1 MRRVAILGAGAW
13 GTALACHARARHPVT
28 LWVRDPAQAEAI
40 AREGENARYLPGVRL
55 DGPIDVTADLGRA
68 VAEADLL
75 VIGTSVAGLRP
86 VAQRLAAQWAGAG
99 TPPPVLWLCKGLEA
113 DSALLPHQ
121 VMAQAWPGAAS
132 GALSGPSFAQEVAAG
147 LPVALTVAATR
158 PEVAQ
163 AAVDAFH
170 HGAARIYRTDDVVGV
185 EVAGA
190 LKNIMA
196 IATGI
201 ADGLGLGLNARAA
214 LLTRGL
220 AEIGRY
226 GAALGARAETF
237 MGLAGVGD
245 LVLTCTGDLSRNRRV
260 GLALAR
266 GETLGAV
273 LASLGHVAEGV
284 ACCRAVRDSAR
295 RLGVDMPITEAV
307 GDVLFAGRA
316 PRDAVAALLARG
328 PRAESERG
336 ERDA

>member
-1 MRRVAILGAGAW
+1 MRVAVFGAGAW
-13 GTALACHARARHPVT
+13 GTALARHASARHEVV
-28 LWVRDPAQAEAI
+28 LWVRDPAQAAAI
-40 AREGENARYLPGVRL
+40 EVDRENARYLPGVRL
-55 DGPIDVTADLGRA
+55 DGPISATAELARA
-68 VAEADLL
+68 LDAADLL
-75 VIGTSVAGLRP
+75 VLATSVAGLRP
-86 VAQRLAAQWAGAG
+86 VASAIAALRPDADV
-99 TPPPVLWLCKGLEA
+99 PVLWLCKGLEA
-113 DSALLPHQ
+113 GTALLPQ
-121 VMAQAWPGAAS
+121 EVIAEAWPQAAC

-147 LPVALTVAATR
+147 LPVALTVASRR

-170 HGAARIYRTDDVVGV
+170 HGAARIYRSADVVGV

-201 ADGLGLGLNARAA
+201 SDGLGLGLNARAA

-220 AEIGRY
+220 AEIGRF
-226 GAALGARAETF
+226 GAALGAQPETF

-266 GETLGAV
+266 GETLDAI

-284 ACCRAVRDSAR
+284 ACCRAVLGVAG
-295 RLGVDMPITEAV
+295 RLGVELPITEAV
-307 GDVLFAGRA
+307 GAVLFEGRPA
-316 PRDAVAALLARG
+316 RDAVAALLAREPKAEFVRE
-328 PRAESERG
+328 PR
-336 ERDA
+336 DD

>member
-1 MRRVAILGAGAW
+1 MRIAVLGAGAW
-13 GTALACHARARHPVT
+13 GTALARHGAARHEVV
-28 LWVRDPAQAEAI
+28 LWTRDAAHAEAI
-40 AREGENARYLPGVRL
+40 VAARENVRYLPGVRL
-55 DGPIDVTADLGRA
+55 DGPIGATADLGAA
-68 VAEADLL
+68 VRGADLL
-75 VIGTSVAGLRP
+75 VLATSVAGLRP
-86 VAQRLAAQWAGAG
+86 VTAAVGEAAAGA
-99 TPPPVLWLCKGLEA
+99 TPPVLWLCKGLEA
-113 DSALLPHQ
+113 GTALLPRE
-121 VMAQAWPGAAS
+121 VIAQAWPAAAA

-147 LPVALTVAATR
+147 LPVALTVASAR
-158 PEVAQ
+158 EEVSD

-170 HGAARIYRTDDVVGV
+170 HGAARIYRSPDVVGV

-201 ADGLGLGLNARAA
+201 SDGLGLGMNARAA

-226 GAALGARAETF
+226 GAALGARPETF

-260 GLALAR
+260 GLALAK
-266 GETLGAV
+266 GEPLDAI

-295 RLGVDMPITEAV
+295 RLGVELPITDAV
-307 GDVLFAGRA
+307 GDVLFEGRA
-316 PRDAVAALLARG
+316 PRDAVAALLARE
-328 PRAESERG
+328 PKAEYVR
-336 ERDA
+336 